1 MLLVMGKEVIAVWND
16 AAWLELY
23 KTEDQQ
29 TFEVLIEHY
38 KAYVFAIILRFV
50 DNTDDAQD
58 IAQEVFLQIYRSLP
72 SFQPDHLKAWV
83 GRITTNK
90 AIDWKRKKQRSV
102 QGYELSDTDIGKPL
116 ADSLPN
122 PEEAFI
128 SKEREVYIREL
139 CSSLPDRYRTV
150 LIKYHFQDKS
160 YQQIARE
167 EGISVKTV
175 ETRLY
180 RARKLLRQ
188 LWKEGKA

>member
-1 MLLVMGKEVIAVWND
+1 MVAVWND
-16 AAWLELY
+16 AAWVELY
-23 KTEDQQ
+23 KTNEPQA
-29 TFEVLIEHY
+29 FEVLIEHY

-50 DNTDDAQD
+50 DNMDDAQD

-90 AIDWKRKKQRSV
+90 AIDWQRKKQRRV
-102 QGYELSDTDIGKPL
+102 QEYELSDIDVVKPL
-116 ADSLPN
+116 ADSFPN
-122 PEEAFI
+122 PEEDFI
-128 SKEREVYIREL
+128 SREREDCLRGL

-150 LIKYHFQDKS
+150 LVKYHFQDKS

-188 LWKEGKA
+188 LWKEGKE